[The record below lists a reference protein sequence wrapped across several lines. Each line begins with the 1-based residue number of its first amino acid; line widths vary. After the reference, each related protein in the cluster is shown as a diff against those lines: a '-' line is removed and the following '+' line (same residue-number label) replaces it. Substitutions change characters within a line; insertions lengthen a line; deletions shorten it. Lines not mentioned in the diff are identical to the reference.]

1 MARILLIETS
11 TAVLSVAL
19 AQDGVV
25 VASRECHE
33 PRLQASL
40 TAPLVKEVLDSQ
52 GLKVADCDAICVGK
66 GPGSYTGLR
75 VGVSTAKGL
84 AFGAGLPLLA
94 VGSLD
99 VLVAGAR
106 EILSAS
112 GLGMTNDIPGE
123 RNSVIPSEA
132 SVSHIVP
139 MIDARRMEV
148 YTAVF
153 SPSGEQLT
161 PVEAKIIG
169 PESFAEYLEQGPVV
183 FIGDGALKCR
193 EVITHPNARFVEAW
207 PLAANLA
214 ALAQK
219 AYDEGRFEDLAYFEP
234 FYLKDFVATVSRK
247 SILPGA

>member
-19 AQDGVV
+19 SENGTV

-40 TAPLVKEVLDSQ
+40 TAPLVKEVLDSK
-52 GLKVADCDAICVGK
+52 GLAVRDCDAICVGK

-84 AFGAGLPLLA
+84 AFGAGLPLIA
-94 VGSLD
+94 IGSLD
-99 VLVAGAR
+99 
-106 EILSAS
+106 ILAQAAID
-112 GLGMTNDIPGE
+112 GNHT
-123 RNSVIPSEA
+123 VI
-132 SVSHIVP
+132 P

-153 SPSGEQLT
+153 SPAGEQLT

-169 PESFAEYLEQGPVV
+169 QDSFADYLEKGPVL
-183 FIGDGALKCR
+183 FIGDGALKCQD
-193 EVITHPNARFVEAW
+193 VITHPNASFKEAW
-207 PLAANLA
+207 PLASNMAPLA
-214 ALAQK
+214 EA
-219 AYDEGRFEDLAYFEP
+219 AYNEKRFEDLAYFEP
-234 FYLKDFVATVSRK
+234 FYLKDFVATVSR
-247 SILPGA
+247 INLF

>member
-19 AQDGVV
+19 SENGTV
-25 VASRECHE
+25 VASRECRE

-40 TAPLVKEVLDSQ
+40 TAPLVKEVLDSK
-52 GLKVADCDAICVGK
+52 GLAALDCDAICVGK

-84 AFGAGLPLLA
+84 AFGAGLPLIA
-94 VGSLD
+94 IGSLD
-99 VLVAGAR
+99 
-106 EILSAS
+106 ILAQAAID
-112 GLGMTNDIPGE
+112 GNHT
-123 RNSVIPSEA
+123 VI
-132 SVSHIVP
+132 P

-153 SPSGEQLT
+153 SPAGEQLL

-169 PESFAEYLEQGPVV
+169 PDSFAEYLEKGPVL
-183 FIGDGALKCR
+183 FIGDGALKCKD
-193 EVITHPNARFVEAW
+193 VITHPNASFSEAW
-207 PLAANLA
+207 PIASNMASLAE
-214 ALAQK
+214 K
-219 AYDEGRFEDLAYFEP
+219 AFNEGRFEDLAYFEP

-247 SILPGA
+247 SILP

>member
-19 AQDGVV
+19 SENGTV

-40 TAPLVKEVLDSQ
+40 TAPLVKEVLDSK
-52 GLKVADCDAICVGK
+52 GLAVRDCDAICVGK

-84 AFGAGLPLLA
+84 AFGAGLPLIA
-94 VGSLD
+94 IGSLD
-99 VLVAGAR
+99 
-106 EILSAS
+106 ILAQAAID
-112 GLGMTNDIPGE
+112 GNHT
-123 RNSVIPSEA
+123 V
-132 SVSHIVP
+132 VP

-153 SPSGEQLT
+153 SPDGEQLS

-169 PESFAEYLEQGPVV
+169 PDSFADYLEKGPVL
-183 FIGDGALKCR
+183 FIGDGALKCKD
-193 EVITHPNARFVEAW
+193 VITHPNASFREAW
-207 PLAANLA
+207 PLASNMAPLA
-214 ALAQK
+214 EK
-219 AYDEGRFEDLAYFEP
+219 AFNEGRFEDLAYFEP

-247 SILPGA
+247 SILP

>member
-19 AQDGVV
+19 SENGTV

-40 TAPLVKEVLDSQ
+40 TAPLVKEVLDSK
-52 GLKVADCDAICVGK
+52 GLAVRDCDAICVGK

-84 AFGAGLPLLA
+84 AFGAGLPLIA
-94 VGSLD
+94 IGSLD
-99 VLVAGAR
+99 
-106 EILSAS
+106 ILAQAAID
-112 GLGMTNDIPGE
+112 GNHT
-123 RNSVIPSEA
+123 VI
-132 SVSHIVP
+132 P

-153 SPSGEQLT
+153 SPAGEQLT

-169 PESFAEYLEQGPVV
+169 QDSFADYLEKGPVL
-183 FIGDGALKCR
+183 FIGDGALKCQD
-193 EVITHPNARFVEAW
+193 VITHPNASFKEAW
-207 PLAANLA
+207 PLASNMAPLA
-214 ALAQK
+214 EK
-219 AYDEGRFEDLAYFEP
+219 AFNEDRFEDLAYFEP

-247 SILPGA
+247 NLF

>member
-19 AQDGVV
+19 SENGTV

-40 TAPLVKEVLDSQ
+40 TAPLVKEVLDSK
-52 GLKVADCDAICVGK
+52 GLAVRDCDAICVGK

-84 AFGAGLPLLA
+84 AFGAGLPLIA
-94 VGSLD
+94 IGSLD
-99 VLVAGAR
+99 
-106 EILSAS
+106 ILAQAAID
-112 GLGMTNDIPGE
+112 GNHT
-123 RNSVIPSEA
+123 VI
-132 SVSHIVP
+132 P

-153 SPSGEQLT
+153 SPDGEQLS

-169 PESFAEYLEQGPVV
+169 PDSFAEYLEKGPVL
-183 FIGDGALKCR
+183 FIGDGALKCKD
-193 EVITHPNARFVEAW
+193 VITHPNASFKEAW
-207 PLAANLA
+207 PLASNMATLA
-214 ALAQK
+214 EK
-219 AYDEGRFEDLAYFEP
+219 AFNEDRFEDLAYFEP

-247 SILPGA
+247 SILP

>member
-1 MARILLIETS
+1 MARTLLIETS

-19 AQDGVV
+19 SENGTV

-40 TAPLVKEVLDSQ
+40 TAPLVKEVLDSK
-52 GLKVADCDAICVGK
+52 GLAVRDCDAICVGK

-84 AFGAGLPLLA
+84 AFGAGLPLIA
-94 VGSLD
+94 IGSLD
-99 VLVAGAR
+99 
-106 EILSAS
+106 ILAQAAID
-112 GLGMTNDIPGE
+112 GNHT
-123 RNSVIPSEA
+123 VI
-132 SVSHIVP
+132 P

-153 SPSGEQLT
+153 SPAGEQLT

-169 PESFAEYLEQGPVV
+169 QDSFADYLEKGPVL
-183 FIGDGALKCR
+183 FIGDGALKCQD
-193 EVITHPNARFVEAW
+193 VITHPNASFKEAW
-207 PLAANLA
+207 PLASNMAPLA
-214 ALAQK
+214 EK
-219 AYDEGRFEDLAYFEP
+219 AFNEDRFEDLAYFEP

-247 SILPGA
+247 NLF